1 MLKRFE
7 VENFKGFQDRLILDL
22 NARDYIFNKDIV
34 KDGIVNKGLIYG
46 QNASG
51 KSNLGI
57 ALFDIVLHSSDKKQL
72 PLKYLSNYLNLNS
85 AKEYAEFKYVFQFD
99 NDEITYIY
107 HKKDPFNLIDER
119 LFINDK
125 LVLNYSYFNKDNN
138 FIDKEIS
145 RNLKIELNDN
155 KLSVLKFIYR
165 NTPTR
170 PTSPFN
176 KMMSFINKMLWYRS
190 ASDNNEYSGFTNG
203 LLFMFDDLYYSN
215 KLDDYEKFLKENNIE
230 YKFEWENTNG
240 MHELY
245 VVFPKNKK
253 VPFLS
258 IASKGTKS
266 LFLYFYWK
274 TIAFNKLSFL
284 FIDDFDAF
292 LRNEIAENILI
303 DLNKNSNFQTL
314 LTSHNTY
321 LMQNKLTRPD
331 CCFIMNKSKIS
342 SLSNLTQKEIREAH
356 NLEKMYL
363 NGAFNEE

>member
-1 MLKRFE
+1 
-7 VENFKGFQDRLILDL
+7 
-22 NARDYIFNKDIV
+22 
-34 KDGIVNKGLIYG
+34 
-46 QNASG
+46 
-51 KSNLGI
+51 
-57 ALFDIVLHSSDKKQL
+57 
-72 PLKYLSNYLNLNS
+72 
-85 AKEYAEFKYVFQFD
+85 
-99 NDEITYIY
+99 
-107 HKKDPFNLIDER
+107 
-119 LFINDK
+119 
-125 LVLNYSYFNKDNN
+125 
-138 FIDKEIS
+138 
-145 RNLKIELNDN
+145 
-155 KLSVLKFIYR
+155 
-165 NTPTR
+165 
-170 PTSPFN
+170 
-176 KMMSFINKMLWYRS
+176 MLWYRS

-203 LLFMFDDLYYSN
+203 LLSMFDDLYCSN
-215 KLDDYEKFLKENNIE
+215 KLDDFEKFLKENNIE
-230 YKFEWENTNG
+230 YKFEWGNANG

-245 VVFPKNKK
+245 VVFPSKKK

-292 LRNEIAENILI
+292 LSNEIAENILL

-331 CCFIMNKSKIS
+331 CCFIINKNKIS
-342 SLSNLTQKEIREAH
+342 SLANSTQKEIREAH